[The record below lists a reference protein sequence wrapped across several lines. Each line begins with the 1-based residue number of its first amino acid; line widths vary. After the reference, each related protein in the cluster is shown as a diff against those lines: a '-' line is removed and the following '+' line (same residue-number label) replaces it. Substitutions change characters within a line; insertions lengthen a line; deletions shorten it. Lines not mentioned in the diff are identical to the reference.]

1 MDLEQIM
8 KKAQEMQT
16 RMQQVQDNLC
26 EVVTEGESGG
36 GLVKVKL
43 TGKGVVLG
51 VTISPE
57 LLKVEEKEVLEDL
70 VAAAFNDTKNKIE
83 DAFHSQMGKISQDFG
98 MPANF
103 KLPV

>member
-8 KKAQEMQT
+8 KQAQQMQE

-36 GLVKVKL
+36 GLVKVRL

-57 LLKVEEKEVLEDL
+57 LLKIEEKEVLEDL

-83 DAFHSQMGKISQDFG
+83 DTFHSEMGKMSKEFG
-98 MPANF
+98 LPDGF
-103 KLPV
+103 KLPI